1 MNTDDQGPPGGPT
14 ADTGPAAW
22 GSTLQGD
29 ARTHCPT
36 APTAPLDHQHP
47 LSQRGP
53 ECTPSTP
60 RPTPLSLSHRQE
72 VSRLLTRNKRR
83 EAGGGEA
90 WSREW
95 EGTAQGEVCNSSK
108 VLLQDQLSV
117 VVWFSF
123 LGLPNKTPQT
133 WGLKQQKF
141 TLSCETGGPKS
152 MCPGTTLPPKA
163 PGGTPCFPRPASRG
177 GWQPG
182 NLCLWPNHTSLCLH
196 YQMDFPSVYL
206 YLALLLLPYKD
217 LALD

>member
-1 MNTDDQGPPGGPT
+1 MNRWASNLKTKLHSQDCVVLLFYAIPTPEARLGMHDCSRSRGGSGLIFAT
-14 ADTGPAAW
+14 SAA
-22 GSTLQGD
+22 
-29 ARTHCPT
+29 
-36 APTAPLDHQHP
+36 
-47 LSQRGP
+47 
-53 ECTPSTP
+53 

-206 YLALLLLPYKD
+206 HLALLLLPYKD